1 MLTAAQRKSSPV
13 AQLKTFPSEYFASS
27 PPHRD
32 DEEVEAQV
40 DSLTSANRFMS
51 GFFFGAVIATA
62 IMVLFCV
69 GAELSPFM
77 ARLHAVEQVIATAVI
92 SLLIADTRPV
102 LYKTLWSKR
111 RSSFILD
118 EDLSATL
125 RGRTFGIPA
134 GVMAG
139 ILVQNVLMN

>member
-1 MLTAAQRKSSPV
+1 M
-13 AQLKTFPSEYFASS
+13 
-27 PPHRD
+27 
-32 DEEVEAQV
+32 

-69 GAELSPFM
+69 GAEFSPLM
-77 ARLHAVEQVIATAVI
+77 ARLHAFEQVIATAVI

-102 LYKTLWSKR
+102 LYKTVWSKR

-118 EDLSATL
+118 EDLNATL

>member
-1 MLTAAQRKSSPV
+1 MLTAAHRKSSPV
-13 AQLKTFPSEYFASS
+13 AQLKYLPFRIFCFIN
-27 PPHRD
+27 PHPN

-69 GAELSPFM
+69 GAEFSPFM
-77 ARLHAVEQVIATAVI
+77 ARLHALEQVIATAVI

-102 LYKTLWSKR
+102 LYKTVWSKR